1 MTATVEHIKK
11 EIESLAPDEA
21 MELFRVLQHDYP
33 VAAPKA
39 TDEEASIHA
48 AWDNEVDVRL
58 TDLEAGRVELI
69 SAEDSKRR
77 IDSLFARHGLQRR
90 TA

>member
-33 VAAPKA
+33 AAAPEA
-39 TDEEASIHA
+39 DEAGIAA
-48 AWDNEVDVRL
+48 AWDTEIDARLQDVD
-58 TDLEAGRVELI
+58 AGRGQLI
-69 SAEDSKRR
+69 SGEDSERR
-77 IDSLFARHGLQRR
+77 IDGLFARRGLKRR